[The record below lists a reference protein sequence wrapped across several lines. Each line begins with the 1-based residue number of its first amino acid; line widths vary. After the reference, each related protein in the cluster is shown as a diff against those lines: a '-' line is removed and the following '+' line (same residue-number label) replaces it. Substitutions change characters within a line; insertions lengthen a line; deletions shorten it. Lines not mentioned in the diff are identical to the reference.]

1 MTIVSGRN
9 RVNRPYFFTQV
20 DGSRA
25 EFPSMETGTADLE
38 GRDLT
43 MFNMLVKTKQ
53 IDEIEVPQ
61 PEAPVN
67 TVIPKITGTPEV
79 GSTLT
84 VNNGTWTGNP
94 APTFARQ
101 WYADGVAIPGET
113 KTTYTVKEDDV
124 GKVITAKITATNS
137 AGTEES
143 TSVGTEPVEEAE
155 LPPEERG

>member
-25 EFPSMETGTADLE
+25 EFPSMEVGTADLE

-43 MFNMLVKTKQ
+43 IFNMLVKTKQ

-67 TVIPKITGTPEV
+67 TVIPKITGTPKV

-101 WYADGVAIPGET
+101 WYADGVEISGET
-113 KTTYTVKEDDV
+113 KTTYTPKEDDV

-143 TSVGTEPVEEAE
+143 TSAGTEPVEAAE
-155 LPPEERG
+155 PPSED